1 MSYAPTRRQILQ
13 GGSAL
18 LAAATLGLIRPN
30 SAFAAH
36 DKITVRVER
45 DLGNLD
51 PANRTG
57 PLDKNRQQS
66 DSEKDRKFLYRPGL
80 VILYLGRDAS
90 KLGWDNAS
98 AAERER
104 AAAFPRN
111 PDDPSGISCSGPP
124 VKTRLSTTVRGCG
137 NRDLKHRMPQSSIQ
151 GEPI

>member
-1 MSYAPTRRQILQ
+1 APNPISIRGRAGLDAGGGGQSGADGFCLQ
-13 GGSAL
+13 A
-18 LAAATLGLIRPN
+18 RPC
-30 SAFAAH
+30 AC
-36 DKITVRVER
+36 
-45 DLGNLD
+45 
-51 PANRTG
+51 

-111 PDDPSGISCSGPP
+111 PDDPSGISCSGP
-124 VKTRLSTTVRGCG
+124 
-137 NRDLKHRMPQSSIQ
+137 
-151 GEPI
+151 